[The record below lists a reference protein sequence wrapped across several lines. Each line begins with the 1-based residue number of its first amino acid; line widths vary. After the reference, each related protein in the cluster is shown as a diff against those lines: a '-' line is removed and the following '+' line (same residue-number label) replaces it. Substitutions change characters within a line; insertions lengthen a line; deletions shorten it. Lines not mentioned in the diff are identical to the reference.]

1 MIYLFYGLEQLLI
14 NNEVNK
20 IIKDNNIDDVS
31 ISRYNLEEVL
41 LKYIIEDANTTS
53 LFDDKKLIIVD
64 NSYIFIRTTKKV
76 IEQDTDILI
85 DYINKPNP
93 DTILIFII
101 NNEKLDSVKKIC
113 KLMKEKGSIKE
124 FNTPTNI
131 NSYVLKLFD
140 DYKIDNNCINLLI
153 KRVGTNLNL
162 LKEEVDKLKIYKID
176 NKTIT
181 REDIINLTNQNID
194 TNIFTFIDNI
204 INKNKSDALNTYNEM
219 LKLNEEPIKIII
231 MLANKFRLMYQACEL
246 SKKGY
251 SIDDIADKLNS
262 KRYPVQ
268 LAIEKGYRYDSNVL
282 IKNLE
287 ELADLDTN
295 IKMGLIDKEIALELF
310 ILKL

>member
-1 MIYLFYGLEQLLI
+1 MIYLLYGEEQLFI
-14 NNEVNK
+14 NNELNK
-20 IIKDNNIDDVS
+20 IISDNDIDDVN

-41 LKYIIEDANTTS
+41 LKDILDDANTTS
-53 LFDDKKLIIVD
+53 LFGDKKLIIID

-85 DYINKPNP
+85 NYINNPNP

-101 NNEKLDSVKKIC
+101 NNDKIDSVKKIC
-113 KLMKEKGSIKE
+113 KLIKEKGSIKE

-131 NSYVLKLFD
+131 NSYVSKLFD
-140 DYKIDNNCINLLI
+140 DYKIDNNSINLLI
-153 KRVGTNLNL
+153 KRVGTNLNI

-176 NKTIT
+176 DKAIT
-181 REDIINLTNQNID
+181 REDIINLTNKNID

-204 INKNKSDALNTYNEM
+204 INKNKNDALNTYREM

-268 LAIEKGYRYDSNVL
+268 LAIEKGYRYDSKILLN
-282 IKNLE
+282 NLE
-287 ELADLDTN
+287 ALADLDTN
-295 IKMGLIDKEIALELF
+295 IKMGLVDKEIALELF

>member
-1 MIYLFYGLEQLLI
+1 MIYLLYGEENILI

-20 IIKDNNIDDVS
+20 IINDNNIDEIN

-41 LKYIIEDANTTS
+41 LKDIVEDANTTS
-53 LFDDKKLIIVD
+53 LFADKKLIIVD

-85 DYINKPNP
+85 EYLNNPNP
-93 DTILIFII
+93 DTILVFII

-124 FNTPTNI
+124 FNTPSNI
-131 NSYVLKLFD
+131 NNYVLKLFD
-140 DYKIDNNCINLLI
+140 DYQIDRNNINLLI
-153 KRVGTNLNL
+153 KRVGTDLNIL
-162 LKEEVDKLKIYKID
+162 NQEVNKLKIYKID
-176 NKTIT
+176 DKVIT
-181 REDIINLTNQNID
+181 KEDILNLTNKNID
-194 TNIFTFIDNI
+194 TNIFNFIDNI
-204 INKNKSDALNTYNEM
+204 INKNKSDTMNTYREM

-231 MLANKFRLMYQACEL
+231 ILANKFRLMYQACEL

-251 SIDDIADKLNS
+251 SIDDIASKLNS

-268 LAIEKGYRYDSNVL
+268 LAIEKGFKYDSKIL
-282 IKNLE
+282 LKNLE

>member
-282 IKNLE
+282 LKNLE

>member
-1 MIYLFYGLEQLLI
+1 MIYLLYGTEDLLI
-14 NNEVNK
+14 KNEINK
-20 IIKDNNIDDVS
+20 IIDDNKIDEVN

-41 LKYIIEDANTTS
+41 LKDIIEDANTIS
-53 LFDDKKLIIVD
+53 IFSDKKLIIVD
-64 NSYIFIRTTKKV
+64 NSYIFIRATKKV

-93 DTILIFII
+93 DTILVFII

-113 KLMKEKGSIKE
+113 KLIKEKGKILE
-124 FNTPTNI
+124 LNTPSNI
-131 NSYVLKLFD
+131 NNYVLKLFD
-140 DYKIDNNCINLLI
+140 DYKIDYNNINLLI
-153 KRVGTNLNL
+153 KRVGNDLGI

-176 NKTIT
+176 DKIINK
-181 REDIINLTNQNID
+181 EDIINLTNKNID

-204 INKNKSDALNTYNEM
+204 INKNKIDALNTYQEM

-251 SIDDIADKLNS
+251 NIDEIADKLNS

-268 LAIEKGYRYDSNVL
+268 LAIEKGYKYDSKIIL
-282 IKNLE
+282 HNLE
-287 ELADLDTN
+287 ELADMDVN

>member
-1 MIYLFYGLEQLLI
+1 MIYLLYGTEDLLI
-14 NNEVNK
+14 KNEINK
-20 IIKDNNIDDVS
+20 IIDDNKIDEVN

-41 LKYIIEDANTTS
+41 LKDIIEDANTIS
-53 LFDDKKLIIVD
+53 LFSDKKLIIVD
-64 NSYIFIRTTKKV
+64 NSYIFIRATKKV

-93 DTILIFII
+93 LTILVFII
-101 NNEKLDSVKKIC
+101 NNEKLDSVKKVC
-113 KLMKEKGSIKE
+113 KLIKEKGKILE
-124 FNTPTNI
+124 LNTPNNI
-131 NSYVLKLFD
+131 NNYVLKLFC
-140 DYKIDNNCINLLI
+140 DYKIDYNNINLLI
-153 KRVGTNLNL
+153 KRVGNDLGV

-176 NKTIT
+176 DKVILK
-181 REDIINLTNQNID
+181 EDIINLTNKNID

-204 INKNKSDALNTYNEM
+204 INKNKIDALNTYQEM

-251 SIDDIADKLNS
+251 NIDEIADKLNS

-268 LAIEKGYRYDSNVL
+268 LAIEKGYKYDSKIIL
-282 IKNLE
+282 HNLE
-287 ELADLDTN
+287 ELADMDVN

>member
-1 MIYLFYGLEQLLI
+1 MIYLFYGNEQLLI

-20 IIKDNNIDDVS
+20 IIHDNNIDEVN

-41 LKYIIEDANTTS
+41 LKDIIEDANTIS
-53 LFDDKKLIIVD
+53 LFSDKKLIIVD

-85 DYINKPNP
+85 EYLNKPNP

-101 NNEKLDSVKKIC
+101 NNEKIDSVKKIC
-113 KLMKEKGSIKE
+113 KLIGVKGSIKE

-131 NSYVLKLFD
+131 NNYVSKLFD

-153 KRVGTNLNL
+153 KRVGSNLNIL
-162 LKEEVDKLKIYKID
+162 NEEANKLKIYKID
-176 NKTIT
+176 DKIIT
-181 REDIINLTNQNID
+181 REDIINLTNKNID
-194 TNIFTFIDNI
+194 VNIFNFIDNI
-204 INKNKSDALNTYNEM
+204 INKNKKEALNTYQEM

-251 SIDDIADKLNS
+251 SIDEIADKLNS

-268 LAIEKGYRYDSNVL
+268 LAIEKGYKYDSKVL
-282 IKNLE
+282 LNILE

>member
-1 MIYLFYGLEQLLI
+1 MIYLFYGNEQLLI

-20 IIKDNNIDDVS
+20 IIHDNNIDEVN

-41 LKYIIEDANTTS
+41 LKDIIEDANTIS
-53 LFDDKKLIIVD
+53 LFSDKKLIIVD

-85 DYINKPNP
+85 EYLNKPNP

-101 NNEKLDSVKKIC
+101 NNEKIDSVKKIC
-113 KLMKEKGSIKE
+113 KLIGVKGSIKE

-131 NSYVLKLFD
+131 SSYVSKLFD

-153 KRVGTNLNL
+153 KRVGNNLNL

-176 NKTIT
+176 DKTIT
-181 REDIINLTNQNID
+181 REDIINLTNKNVD

-204 INKNKSDALNTYNEM
+204 INKNKKDALNTYQEM
-219 LKLNEEPIKIII
+219 LKMNEEPIKIII

-251 SIDDIADKLNS
+251 SIDEIADKLNS

-268 LAIEKGYRYDSNVL
+268 LAIEKGYKYDSKVL
-282 IKNLE
+282 LNNLD
-287 ELADLDTN
+287 ELADLDAN

>member
-1 MIYLFYGLEQLLI
+1 MIYLFYGEEQLLI
-14 NNEVNK
+14 NNAINK
-20 IIKDNNIDDVS
+20 IINDNNIDEVN

-41 LKYIIEDANTTS
+41 LKDIIEDANTIS
-53 LFDDKKLIIVD
+53 LFGDKKLIIVD

-76 IEQDTDILI
+76 IDQDIDLLI
-85 DYINKPNP
+85 EYLNNPNL
-93 DTILIFII
+93 DSILIFII

-113 KLMKEKGSIKE
+113 KIMKEKGSIKD

-131 NSYVLKLFD
+131 NSYVSKLFN

-153 KRVGTNLNL
+153 KRVGNNLNIL
-162 LKEEVDKLKIYKID
+162 NKEIDKIKIYKID
-176 NKTIT
+176 DKIIT
-181 REDIINLTNQNID
+181 LEDIINLTNQNVD
-194 TNIFTFIDNI
+194 LNIFTFIDNI
-204 INKNKSDALNTYNEM
+204 INKNKKDALNTYQEM

-246 SKKGY
+246 HKRGY
-251 SIDDIADKLNS
+251 SIDDIATKLNS
-262 KRYPVQ
+262 KRYP
-268 LAIEKGYRYDSNVL
+268 IELEIQKGYKYDSKVL
-282 IKNLE
+282 LNILE

>member
-31 ISRYNLEEVL
+31 TSRYNLEEAL
-41 LKYIIEDANTTS
+41 LKDIIEDANTTS
-53 LFDDKKLIIVD
+53 LFGDKKLIIVD

-113 KLMKEKGSIKE
+113 KLIGVKGSIKE

-153 KRVGTNLNL
+153 KRVGTNLNI
-162 LKEEVDKLKIYKID
+162 LKEEVDKLKIYKTD

-181 REDIINLTNQNID
+181 REDIISLTNQNID

-251 SIDDIADKLNS
+251 SIDEIADKLNS

-268 LAIEKGYRYDSNVL
+268 LAIEKGYRYDNNVL
-282 IKNLE
+282 LKNLE

-295 IKMGLIDKEIALELF
+295 IKIGLIDKEIALELF

>member
-1 MIYLFYGLEQLLI
+1 MIYLLYGTEDLLI
-14 NNEVNK
+14 KNEINK
-20 IIKDNNIDDVS
+20 IIDDNKIDEVN

-41 LKYIIEDANTTS
+41 LKDIIEDANTIS
-53 LFDDKKLIIVD
+53 LFSDKKLIIVD
-64 NSYIFIRTTKKV
+64 NSYIFIRATKKV

-93 DTILIFII
+93 LTILVFII

-113 KLMKEKGSIKE
+113 KLIKEKGKILE
-124 FNTPTNI
+124 LNTPSNI
-131 NSYVLKLFD
+131 NNYVLKLFD
-140 DYKIDNNCINLLI
+140 DYKIDYNNVNLLI
-153 KRVGTNLNL
+153 KRVGNDLGI

-176 NKTIT
+176 DKIINK
-181 REDIINLTNQNID
+181 EDIINLTNKNID

-204 INKNKSDALNTYNEM
+204 INKNKIDALNTYQEM

-251 SIDDIADKLNS
+251 NIDEIADKLNS

-268 LAIEKGYRYDSNVL
+268 LDIEKGYKYDSKIIL
-282 IKNLE
+282 HNLE
-287 ELADLDTN
+287 ELADMDVN